1 MSKLLRSHLKVSR
14 IIQTTPDALW
24 DMLTDTIRWTQW
36 GPTVKAVQSDSR
48 YIRAG
53 STGHVKT
60 VLGFWAPFAIT
71 EWADGQYWSWRV
83 SNIQATGHR
92 IEVIDGKYC
101 KLIFEV
107 PLWASPYAIICKIA
121 ADRIARCLETGH
133 SGTAN
138 PANND

>member
-1 MSKLLRSHLKVSR
+1 
-14 IIQTTPDALW
+14 
-24 DMLTDTIRWTQW
+24 
-36 GPTVKAVQSDSR
+36 
-48 YIRAG
+48 
-53 STGHVKT
+53 VKT